1 MLDME
6 VVETTKRYKMSI
18 FKNEVLAEID
28 KMVPATI
35 GKVKQVM
42 LFTLI
47 ESYLDG
53 SITEKEF
60 LQNLKTSC
68 GVEE

>member
-1 MLDME
+1 
-6 VVETTKRYKMSI
+6 MSI

-53 SITEKEF
+53 SIPEKEF

>member
-1 MLDME
+1 
-6 VVETTKRYKMSI
+6 MSI

-28 KMVPATI
+28 NMIPAQV

-47 ESYLDG
+47 ESYLDD
-53 SITEKEF
+53 
-60 LQNLKTSC
+60 NLSESDFVNDLKSVL
-68 GVEE
+68 GR